1 MINVNSLN
9 NLVNN
14 KSHANRGMD
23 LENLINETNEYYLAK
38 DIALIYK
45 KPTPIGISK
54 VGYRNGKKI
63 LEKGYF
69 KEKSTL
75 DYNGLYNGYYID
87 FEAKVSL
94 SDTSFPLSNIKKHQT
109 NHIRNV
115 IKHHGISFL
124 IIKINNHYYYLDG
137 HDYLDFIDHNDRSSI
152 PIDYIKAHG
161 YEIELSY
168 NPNLDY
174 LKIVDKIYRIKD
186 GLDEEKK

>member
-9 NLVNN
+9 NLINTQ
-14 KSHANRGMD
+14 SHANRGMN
-23 LENLINETNEYYLAK
+23 LENLINETNDYYLKK

-54 VGYRNGKKI
+54 VDYVNGKKI
-63 LEKGYF
+63 VEKGYF

-75 DYNGLYNGYYID
+75 DYNGLYQGLYLD
-87 FEAKVSL
+87 FEAKESQ
-94 SDTSFPLSNIKKHQT
+94 STSSFPLSNIKTHQT

-137 HDYLDFIDHNDRSSI
+137 TDYISFIDNNDRKSI
-152 PIDYIKAHG
+152 PIDYIKEYG
-161 YEIELSY
+161 EEIPLGY

-174 LKIVDKIYRIKD
+174 LKIVNKRYQVKGDKNEI
-186 GLDEEKK
+186 

>member
-9 NLVNN
+9 NLVAN
-14 KSHANRGMD
+14 KSHGNRGMN
-23 LENLINETNEYYLAK
+23 LETLINETNEYYLKK

-54 VGYRNGKKI
+54 VKYENEKKI

-75 DYNGLYNGYYID
+75 DYNGLYQGYYIE
-87 FEAKVSL
+87 FEAKESL
-94 SDTSFPLSNIKKHQT
+94 NNKAFPLANIKSHQT
-109 NHIRNV
+109 THIRNV

-124 IIKINNHYYYLDG
+124 IIKINNTYYYLDG
-137 HDYLDFIDHNDRSSI
+137 HDYLDFIDHFDRKSI
-152 PIDYIKAHG
+152 PIDYLNDKGEIIKLG
-161 YEIELSY
+161 Y

-174 LKIVDKIYRIKD
+174 LKIIDKRYGIKD
-186 GLDEEKK
+186 GLK